1 MYQFNENFNHK
12 ALFWFKKS
20 LIENMNWAL
29 LPTASK
35 AIFPVIAC
43 HANKDGKSFPG
54 ELTIGILS
62 GLSKVQVRRGI
73 RGLKAFPDI
82 TIDEKKRPKRF
93 KVKLPQAAVNG
104 KTFPF
109 YQIVLEYGLW
119 RELKKPTAKALY
131 PVMRSFSKFDL
142 ETYLEIE
149 GDDEKCYADFD
160 EVYKDRKYDLCYENK
175 NTLAKYSG
183 MHRNSIN
190 DALKDLAD
198 NYLIE
203 WNAEWNLWKVYL
215 KSKGGTYWKRGDLNE
230 KILNSF
236 RSSLN

>member
-1 MYQFNENFNHK
+1 MYQFNDNFNNR

-20 LIENMNWAL
+20 LIENMNWAM
-29 LPTASK
+29 LPKASK

-62 GLSKVQVRRGI
+62 GLSKAQVRKGI
-73 RGLKAFPDI
+73 RGLNSFPDI
-82 TIDEKKRPKRF
+82 TVDVKKRPKRF
-93 KVKLPQAAVNG
+93 NVKLPQEAIKG

-109 YQIVLEYGLW
+109 YQVVLEYGLW
-119 RELKKPTAKALY
+119 RELKPTAKALY

-142 ETYLEIE
+142 ETYLDIE
-149 GDDEKCYADFD
+149 GDEEKCYADFD
-160 EVYKDRKYDLCYENK
+160 EVYKDRKYDLCDENR
-175 NTLAKYSG
+175 NLLAKFAG
-183 MHRNSIN
+183 IHRNSVN
-190 DALKDLAD
+190 DALNDLER

-203 WNAEWNLWKVYL
+203 WNAEWKLWKVYR
-215 KSKGGTYWKRGDLNE
+215 KSKNERYWKRGYLNE

-236 RSSLN
+236 RCVLD